1 MAVTAHFY
9 DNFWINLAAKTIDLT
24 TDTLKG
30 ALVTSSYTPNL
41 ATDEFWSTPQA
52 DEVANGNGYT
62 TGGMTLTS
70 VTFSLVSGVA
80 TLNFANLSW
89 TSATFS
95 ASFLVI
101 YDDQTG
107 TASTAPLIGIVEFG
121 QVESPSD
128 GTLSISWASGVG
140 TITSS

>member
-1 MAVTAHFY
+1 LTVTAHFY
-9 DNFWINLAAKTIDLT
+9 DNFWINLAAKSINLT
-24 TDTLKG
+24 GDTLKG
-30 ALVTSSYTPNL
+30 ALVTSAYTPNL
-41 ATDEFWSTPQA
+41 ATDAFWSTPQA

-62 TGGMTLTS
+62 TGGMSLTS

-95 ASFLVI
+95 ASFLVL
-101 YDDQTG
+101 YDSATG
-107 TASTAPLIGIVEFG
+107 VASTEPLIGVIEFG
-121 QVESPSD
+121 QVESPSA
-128 GTLSISWASGVG
+128 GTLSVSWASGVG

>member
-9 DNFWINLAAKTIDLT
+9 DLFWINLGAKTMNLT
-24 TDTLKG
+24 SDTLKG

-70 VTFSLVSGVA
+70 VTFSVVSGVP
-80 TLNFANLSW
+80 TLNFTNLEW
-89 TSATFS
+89 TGATFT
-95 ASFLVI
+95 AAALVI
-101 YDDQTG
+101 YDAETG
-107 TASTAPLIGIVEFG
+107 TASTEPLIGIVEFG
-121 QVESPSD
+121 QNESPSA
-128 GTLSISWASGVG
+128 GTLSVSWASGVA
-140 TITSS
+140 TVTNS

>member
-1 MAVTAHFY
+1 MTVTAHFY
-9 DNFWINLAAKTIDLT
+9 DNFFINLAAKTIDLT

-30 ALVTSSYTPNL
+30 ALVTGSYTPNL

-107 TASTAPLIGIVEFG
+107 VASTAPLIGVVEFG
-121 QVESPSD
+121 AVESPSA
-128 GTLSISWASGVG
+128 GTLSVSWASGVG